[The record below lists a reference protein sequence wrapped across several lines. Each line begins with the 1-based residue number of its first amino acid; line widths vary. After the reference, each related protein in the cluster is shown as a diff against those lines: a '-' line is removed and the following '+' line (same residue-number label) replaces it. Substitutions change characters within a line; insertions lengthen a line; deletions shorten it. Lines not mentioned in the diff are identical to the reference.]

1 MKIADYRIRNTTGL
15 NSDSI
20 GKNSIP
26 MRRMTI
32 QDYRIDHPG
41 PQLE

>member
-20 GKNSIP
+20 GKNIIL

-32 QDYRIDHPG
+32 QDYRIDDLE